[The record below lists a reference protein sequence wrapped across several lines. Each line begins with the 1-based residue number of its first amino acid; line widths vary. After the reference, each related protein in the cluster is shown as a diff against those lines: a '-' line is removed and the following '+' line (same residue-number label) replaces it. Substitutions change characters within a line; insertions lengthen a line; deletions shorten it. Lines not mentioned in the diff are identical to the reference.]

1 MASTLIAQPLTTDE
15 KKAAEAAFQR
25 APFNPAWSANAL
37 TIYNGIAEVMARRDA
52 ERACAS
58 QTELEME
65 REPEA
70 ALL

>member
-1 MASTLIAQPLTTDE
+1 MASALIAQPLTSDE

-25 APFNPAWSANAL
+25 APFNPAWSAAAR
-37 TIYNGIAEVMARRDA
+37 TIYDGIAKVMVRRDA

-58 QTELEME
+58 QTELELD

>member
-1 MASTLIAQPLTTDE
+1 VATTPIVQPLSNDE

-25 APFNPAWSANAL
+25 APFKAAWSAAARAV
-37 TIYNGIAEVMARRDA
+37 YNGIAEVMARRDA

-58 QTELEME
+58 QTELELE

-70 ALL
+70 VLL

>member
-25 APFNPAWSANAL
+25 APFNPAWSAAAR
-37 TIYNGIAEVMARRDA
+37 TVYDGIAEVMARRDA
-52 ERACAS
+52 ERASTS
-58 QTELEME
+58 QTELELE

-70 ALL
+70 VLL

>member
-1 MASTLIAQPLTTDE
+1 MASTLIAQPLTSDE

-25 APFNPAWSANAL
+25 APFNPAWSAAAR
-37 TIYNGIAEVMARRDA
+37 TVYDGIAEVMARRDA
-52 ERACAS
+52 ERASAS
-58 QTELEME
+58 QTELELE